1 MVVLVVRFQA
11 KLGMAGL
18 RLEKKMMAAIES
30 TSGRLEL
37 VLSRIPKQAGGKQS
51 AEDAGRGE

>member
-1 MVVLVVRFQA
+1 MAVLVVRFQA

-18 RLEKKMMAAIES
+18 RLEKKMMVAIES

-37 VLSRIPKQAGGKQS
+37 FLSRIPKQAGGK
-51 AEDAGRGE
+51 

>member
-18 RLEKKMMAAIES
+18 RLEKKMMAVIES
-30 TSGRLEL
+30 TSRRLEL
-37 VLSRIPKQAGGKQS
+37 FLSRIPKQAGRK
-51 AEDAGRGE
+51 